1 MRQPILMGYRPSYP
15 SWRAQDI
22 QVLHAAHSLSELGH
36 PVTLLA
42 NRTDPKINGKAVLKS
57 YGLLD
62 TEHLDF
68 RLSPST
74 HLGISGLWFRQSTI
88 QWWMRHKGT
97 VIVRDLNRFKQ
108 LQAWLPN
115 KQRII
120 IEAHQLPSIQAS
132 DLGLNP
138 SSLFQIEQKMLQH
151 AWGLIAN
158 CGGVMDLWL
167 SQHPNHCPTHRM
179 VIHNGTA
186 PSRLLTS
193 QKTENIIRCLGSLRP
208 EKGLQKLL
216 PVLKESPLP
225 IEFVGASPD
234 EMAAFGNLPAHITV
248 RPPVPYPEVPKLL
261 ATATGLLLPLE
272 NNRFGRSLT
281 SPLKLW
287 DYMATDRPILAPNL
301 PSIREIQSQT
311 NRHMLYYEPDEPID
325 LLAHLETPFPKRE
338 KPFLRSWSK
347 RARELSGFLSR

>member
-1 MRQPILMGYRPSYP
+1 
-15 SWRAQDI
+15 
-22 QVLHAAHSLSELGH
+22 
-36 PVTLLA
+36 
-42 NRTDPKINGKAVLKS
+42 
-57 YGLLD
+57 
-62 TEHLDF
+62 
-68 RLSPST
+68 
-74 HLGISGLWFRQSTI
+74 
-88 QWWMRHKGT
+88 
-97 VIVRDLNRFKQ
+97 
-108 LQAWLPN
+108 
-115 KQRII
+115 
-120 IEAHQLPSIQAS
+120 
-132 DLGLNP
+132 
-138 SSLFQIEQKMLQH
+138 
-151 AWGLIAN
+151 
-158 CGGVMDLWL
+158 
-167 SQHPNHCPTHRM
+167 
-179 VIHNGTA
+179 
-186 PSRLLTS
+186 
-193 QKTENIIRCLGSLRP
+193 
-208 EKGLQKLL
+208 
-216 PVLKESPLP
+216 KESPLP